1 MKTDYH
7 LHTEFSDDS
16 TYPIEQ
22 LVQDAIDMGLEEIC
36 ITDHVDYGIKY
47 DRDDPDRPEDAVL
60 NVDYPR
66 YFEQLETLKN
76 KYKEQIT
83 IRKGLEFGIQTHT
96 IGQFEKLYET
106 WPLDFVLLSIHQVD
120 NKEFWNQDYQKEKSQ
135 EEYNTGYYNELLALV
150 RTFKHY
156 SVLAHMDM
164 IVRYDPNGTYPFEKV
179 KPIIEKIL
187 RQVIADGKGIEV
199 NTSSFQYR
207 RNDLTPSRDIL
218 RLYKELGGTIITIG
232 SDAHQHNYVANQIE
246 AVKQELKEMGFE
258 HFYTFDRMQPIPHR
272 L

>member
-106 WPLDFVLLSIHQVD
+106 WPLDFVLLSIQI
-120 NKEFWNQDYQKEKSQ
+120 
-135 EEYNTGYYNELLALV
+135 G
-150 RTFKHY
+150 R
-156 SVLAHMDM
+156 AH
-164 IVRYDPNGTYPFEKV
+164 V
-179 KPIIEKIL
+179 
-187 RQVIADGKGIEV
+187 
-199 NTSSFQYR
+199 
-207 RNDLTPSRDIL
+207 
-218 RLYKELGGTIITIG
+218 
-232 SDAHQHNYVANQIE
+232 
-246 AVKQELKEMGFE
+246 
-258 HFYTFDRMQPIPHR
+258 
-272 L
+272 